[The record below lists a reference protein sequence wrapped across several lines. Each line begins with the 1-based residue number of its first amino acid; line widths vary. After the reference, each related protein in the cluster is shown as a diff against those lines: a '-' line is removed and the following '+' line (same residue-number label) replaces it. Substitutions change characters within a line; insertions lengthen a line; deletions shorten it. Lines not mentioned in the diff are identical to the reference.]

1 MKRSWYSFLTLTLSN
16 ICTILFCAA
25 RFIHNVRFSS
35 TLDKDAIHNVT
46 DFFYSRQGR
55 KKKKMH
61 IQTSFTSHAC
71 LHIPVYTY
79 CTPGTYYVLTAVVF
93 LAQLQREIASK
104 TNAVL
109 LLLYSYL
116 KKKEEDNL
124 HGINCTYRIDI
135 ERYTSTCMQGCS
147 SHMKRKAIFIRKKIT
162 CMYYLYNQL
171 HIQVLICLYIN

>member
-1 MKRSWYSFLTLTLSN
+1 MKRSCIALSN

-25 RFIHNVRFSS
+25 RFIHNVRFLLLSTWTQFIMSQISS
-35 TLDKDAIHNVT
+35 TLDKDAK
-46 DFFYSRQGR
+46 RR
-55 KKKKMH
+55 KCTYRHRLPVMH
-61 IQTSFTSHAC
+61 VCIYQ
-71 LHIPVYTY
+71 YTY

-147 SHMKRKAIFIRKKIT
+147 TVAICSAKQSSYERKLRVCIISIT
-162 CMYYLYNQL
+162 NSIYKY
-171 HIQVLICLYIN
+171 

>member
-1 MKRSWYSFLTLTLSN
+1 MSQISSILSTRTQKEEN
-16 ICTILFCAA
+16 A
-25 RFIHNVRFSS
+25 H
-35 TLDKDAIHNVT
+35 T
-46 DFFYSRQGR
+46 DIVYQSCMSAYTSIPIAPRA
-55 KKKKMH
+55 H
-61 IQTSFTSHAC
+61 ITS
-71 LHIPVYTY
+71 I
-79 CTPGTYYVLTAVVF
+79 LTAVVF

-147 SHMKRKAIFIRKKIT
+147 SHVKRKAIFIRKKIT

>member
-1 MKRSWYSFLTLTLSN
+1 MSQ
-16 ICTILFCAA
+16 I
-25 RFIHNVRFSS
+25 SS
-35 TLDKDAIHNVT
+35 TLDKDAK
-46 DFFYSRQGR
+46 R
-55 KKKKMH
+55 KKCTYRHRLPVMH
-61 IQTSFTSHAC
+61 VCIYQ
-71 LHIPVYTY
+71 YTY

-171 HIQVLICLYIN
+171 HIQVLICLHIN